1 MGRKSI
7 FMLVAPTNE
16 KAAHMALATA
26 KRRPAIM
33 FPGIVLFSRYIRKI
47 TFCDFPSPKIGGALG
62 VSVKEYCNLGE
73 GAAGGDGGE
82 GLLVPPRTITT
93 FFININSIA

>member
-26 KRRPAIM
+26 KSIM
-33 FPGIVLFSRYIRKI
+33 FPGIVLFFSRYIRKI

-82 GLLVPPRTITT
+82 ELLVPPRTITT